1 MGKMGCGSVCV
12 TQPYF
17 SLPKPATEIA
27 GKQSNNPCPPIKG
40 KSARTPPSGGMRRA
54 RKFVCSPLLFL
65 PDIYVSLRCSK
76 FLLEQKHGGKKTV
89 LYRQR
94 DNNNNNNP
102 VKNKSFSRTIIT
114 VFFSACSFFS
124 SICAKLKK

>member
-1 MGKMGCGSVCV
+1 MGKMGRGSVCV

-17 SLPKPATEIA
+17 STPKTATEIA
-27 GKQSNNPCPPIKG
+27 GKQSNNPCLPVRG

-54 RKFVCSPLLFL
+54 RKFVHPPLLFL
-65 PDIYVSLRCSK
+65 PDIYVSLRCLK
-76 FLLEQKHGGKKTV
+76 FLLEQKHGGEKKV

-94 DNNNNNNP
+94 NNNNNNNP

-114 VFFSACSFFS
+114 VFFFCLFIFFLYL
-124 SICAKLKK
+124 CKT